1 MKEKNNKERGVND
14 MNKYEEVNANLK
26 KQIELLKDIEN
37 LVSKSNATN
46 RQKTFD
52 CVQAFRQDIEKAQI
66 SYERYIRQNELG
78 GTYNYEKDF

>member
-1 MKEKNNKERGVND
+1 

-52 CVQAFRQDIEKAQI
+52 CVQTFRQDIEKAQT
-66 SYERYIRQNELG
+66 SYERYIRQKNLG
-78 GTYNYEKDF
+78 CTYNYEKDF